1 MLERFTKRIR
11 RLYGEAGQGLVEYA
25 MILSL
30 VAIVSAS
37 VLTVLGVDVRDLL
50 NSVEAGI
57 NGDAPNS

>member
-1 MLERFTKRIR
+1 MLERFTKRIC

-37 VLTVLGVDVRDLL
+37 VLTVLGLDVRDLL

-57 NGDAPNS
+57 NGDAANS

>member
-11 RLYGEAGQGLVEYA
+11 RLYGEAGQGLLEYA

-37 VLTVLGVDVRDLL
+37 VLTVVGVDVRDLL